1 MIRLV
6 PYLAALQWIGGI
18 ILASS
23 AADRAHDFRH
33 QGAWPRAMAR
43 IAVSLFVLAALL
55 MVLTAPFLAR
65 FVGRLVPA
73 FTDPAPWRLS
83 VFLTLCQAGWILVLF
98 SMGWT
103 GLLTLV
109 SRKRAARAEFER
121 RRERA
126 QGRTD
131 KDHR

>member
-6 PYLAALQWIGGI
+6 PYLAVLQWIGGI
-18 ILASS
+18 ILASG

-43 IAVSLFVLAALL
+43 MALALFVLAAVL
-55 MVLTAPFLAR
+55 MALTAPFLSR
-65 FVGRLVPA
+65 LVGRLVPA
-73 FTDPAPWRLS
+73 FTDPVPWRLS
-83 VFLTLCQAGWILVLF
+83 AFLTLCQAGWILLLV

-103 GLLTLV
+103 GLLALV

-126 QGRTD
+126 HGRTD
-131 KDHR
+131 QDHR